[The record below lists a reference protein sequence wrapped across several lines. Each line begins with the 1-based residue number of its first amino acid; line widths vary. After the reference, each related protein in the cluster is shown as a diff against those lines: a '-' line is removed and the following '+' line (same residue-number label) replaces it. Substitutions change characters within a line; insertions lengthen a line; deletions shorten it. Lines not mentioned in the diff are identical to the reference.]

1 MSIATLAR
9 IGQTRTLL
17 RSMGGCDGFLGRV
30 HTAIEQEADGRIAGV
45 AQQVLGRDGVG
56 SGNHDPDPI
65 TLISRE
71 WIEVVFGVDPDH
83 GNGALEWMIIAV
95 LAAASVAFG
104 VLARVEWG
112 RAQPEV

>member
-9 IGQTRTLL
+9 IGQTRTWL
-17 RSMGGCDGFLGRV
+17 RVMGGC
-30 HTAIEQEADGRIAGV
+30 V
-45 AQQVLGRDGVG
+45 AQSPVQVPTLAQALRNRFWVETVLG
-56 SGNHDPDPI
+56 SATTILTAI

-71 WIEVVFGVDPDH
+71 WIEIVFGVDPDH

-104 VLARVEWG
+104 VLARMEWG
-112 RAQPEV
+112 RAQLEV

>member
-1 MSIATLAR
+1 MAGSQALRNRSWVETALGAATTIL
-9 IGQTRTLL
+9 
-17 RSMGGCDGFLGRV
+17 
-30 HTAIEQEADGRIAGV
+30 TA
-45 AQQVLGRDGVG
+45 
-56 SGNHDPDPI
+56 I